1 MKVEKR
7 LRVLENR
14 LLSDPVTLYL
24 ADGTMQKLYGP
35 KDFMLN
41 LVADAWR
48 GTDLGPGQAA
58 QMDLIRQS
66 VAAREPG
73 GGRMVELL
81 RCMLN
86 APAEGRG
93 NPLRE

>member
-86 APAEGRG
+86 GPAEGRG

>member
-35 KDFMLN
+35 KDFILN

-86 APAEGRG
+86 GPAEGRG